1 MSFRCFLFCEE
12 GEEEEGNGTLRGGKR
27 TSRGWERTLKREETG
42 LGEGRNND
50 FEEDENGTWRREKTG
65 LGEGEKRESGIM

>member
-1 MSFRCFLFCEE
+1 M
-12 GEEEEGNGTLRGGKR
+12 GEDFERKKEDGEDGNGTLKR
-27 TSRGWERTLKREETG
+27 KETG